1 MFVKHDVTEI
11 SFLCLLFGVKNYNV
25 LYFSND
31 KGGSMGVFSR
41 RLLLKSLIPSTLA
54 AYVGVSRAKDVEK
67 NISKAEAMGSDKTAV
82 YVDDFGADSTGATD
96 STAAVM
102 AAIESISGVT
112 NSRYTPESKRY
123 LNVIFGEGVYI
134 IGDIPFISGVMF
146 SGLGRWATRI
156 VPKEGSAFAFNTV
169 DTVNY
174 AASKGNTR
182 MRLIASGIKDM
193 SIGCEL
199 QDINLNKIPKNSGG
213 IRLSNASYF
222 ILENV
227 VIRSLDGCGLRLE
240 EVWDSDF
247 SNVRIMHVGNT
258 RKKDASCPGMYIGPG
273 DNDSD
278 GSNALRFRGLHI
290 EDCPQLLQIDE
301 RSRHLFFTSPKLE
314 GTRTKVSNTITGGIG
329 ITFDCPE
336 LTWQYPDKPMFVID
350 HKNANEGVGIVFN
363 CPSLI
368 SSDSEGKNG
377 WYFLHKDNPYG
388 YLSINNPF
396 IKSVSKLFEGG
407 SVLVN
412 GGSGFASGPSIIRSY
427 GQSHISNLHL
437 KFVRPQKMRSQDY
450 TIHLSG
456 EANTVKGCS
465 FESSDGFANF
475 DAKDAV
481 IYLDETCINNMISE
495 NIFFGSRD
503 YGIKNDSNYNNFI
516 NSNITS
522 EKSKYKSVIDN
533 SGNDK

>member
-1 MFVKHDVTEI
+1 
-11 SFLCLLFGVKNYNV
+11 
-25 LYFSND
+25 
-31 KGGSMGVFSR
+31 MGFFSR
-41 RLLLKSLIPSTLA
+41 RFLLKSLIPSTLA
-54 AYVGVSRAKDVEK
+54 AYIGASYAKDTKSTTCNVDTNGK
-67 NISKAEAMGSDKTAV
+67 DDGAV
-82 YVDDFGADSTGATD
+82 YVDDFGADPTGATD
-96 STAAVM
+96 STPAVM
-102 AAIESISGVT
+102 AAIQSISGVT

-123 LNVIFGEGVYI
+123 LNVIFGGGVYI

-146 SGLGRWATRI
+146 SGMGRWATRI
-156 VPKEGSAFAFNTV
+156 VPKEGSSFAFNTI
-169 DTVNY
+169 DTENY
-174 AASKGNTR
+174 SVSKGNTR
-182 MRLIASGIKDM
+182 MRLIAGGIKEM

-247 SNVRIMHVGNT
+247 SNIRIMHVGNS
-258 RKKDASCPGMYIGPG
+258 RKKDAPYPGMYIGPG
-273 DNDSD
+273 DNDKD

-301 RSRHLFFTSPKLE
+301 RTRHIFLTSPKLE
-314 GTRTKVSNTITGGIG
+314 GTRTKVPNTITGGIG

-336 LTWQYPDKPMFVID
+336 LTWQYPDKPMFIID
-350 HKNANEGVGIVFN
+350 HKNPNEGIGIVFN
-363 CPSLI
+363 CPAII

-377 WYFLHKDNPYG
+377 WYFLHKENPYG
-388 YLSINNPF
+388 FLSINNPF
-396 IKSVSKLFEGG
+396 IKSASRLFEGS
-407 SVLVN
+407 SVIVS
-412 GGSGFASGPSIIRSY
+412 GGSGFASGPGIIRSY
-427 GQSHISNLHL
+427 GQSFISNLHL
-437 KFVRPQKMRSQDY
+437 KFVRPQKMSTQDY

-456 EANTVKGCS
+456 EANTVKNCS

-481 IYLDETCINNMISE
+481 IYLDDTCVNNIISE

-503 YGIKNDSNYNNFI
+503 YGIKNDSTNNNFI
-516 NSNITS
+516 TGNITS
-522 EKSKYKSVIDN
+522 QKSKYKAVMDDVRE
-533 SGNDK
+533 DK